1 MNHTSTL
8 KWTALLIGV
17 LLGLPILSVIGQ
29 SLFAGVESISHLWNT
44 VLSEYISNSL
54 MLMLGVAVGTLL
66 IGVPTA
72 WLTTMCK
79 FPGRDWLNWAL
90 LLPLAMP
97 AYVIAYTYTG
107 ILDYAGPIQSTL
119 RELTG
124 WGYGDYHFWD
134 VRSLSGAIL
143 MLILVLY
150 PYVYLTARAAFFE
163 QSSLSMEVAK
173 SLGYSTPKTWF
184 KVALPLARPAII
196 AGVTLAL
203 METLA
208 DYGTVQYFGVS
219 TFSTGIFRTFYGL
232 GDPASAALLA
242 TGLLTFVAA
251 LIFVERYSRRGIAY
265 HQSKSTPRERQ
276 LIELRGF
283 HALMAT
289 LACALPFLL
298 GFMLPALQLLFW
310 SLFEAELDWPQFINL
325 AWNTFYLAA
334 LAALIAVILA
344 ITLAYAQRFE
354 KQRVV
359 KLIGQFAGLG
369 YALPGTIIAIG
380 VLTPLIWFDHQL
392 IKLFNWFGIANI
404 GLLLSGSIVALLIAY
419 AVRFLAV
426 ALGTVQAGLNQISPS
441 IDYAA
446 KSLGRST
453 WTTLRLI
460 HAPIMRSSLFT
471 ALLIVFVD
479 VLKEL
484 PATLMLRPFD
494 FNTLAIRAYEL
505 ATDEQL
511 IAAAPPSLLIVVVG
525 LIPVLLINRAITRS
539 AS

>member
-54 MLMLGVAVGTLL
+54 LLMLGVATGTLL

-107 ILDYAGPIQSTL
+107 ILDYAGPIQSAL

-173 SLGYSTPKTWF
+173 SLGYSTPKAWF

-265 HQSKSTPRERQ
+265 HQSKSTPKVRQ

-289 LACALPFLL
+289 LVCALPFLL

-453 WTTLRLI
+453 WNTLRLV

>member
-1 MNHTSTL
+1 MNHASTL
-8 KWTALLIGV
+8 KWIALLIGV

-54 MLMLGVAVGTLL
+54 LLMLGVAIGTLL

-107 ILDYAGPIQSTL
+107 ILDYAGPLQSTL
-119 RELTG
+119 RELNG

-173 SLGYSTPKTWF
+173 SLGYSTPKAWF

-242 TGLLTFVAA
+242 TGLLIFVAA
-251 LIFVERYSRRGIAY
+251 LIFVERYSRKGIAY
-265 HQSKSTPRERQ
+265 HQSKGTPKVLQ
-276 LIELRGF
+276 LIELRGV

-289 LACALPFLL
+289 LACTLPFFL
-298 GFMLPALQLLFW
+298 GFMVPALQLLFW
-310 SLFEAELDWPQFINL
+310 TLFEAELNWPQFLDL

-359 KLIGQFAGLG
+359 KLVGQFAGLG

-380 VLTPLIWFDHQL
+380 VLTPLIWVDHQ
-392 IKLFNWFGIANI
+392 IIEIFNRFGIDNV
-404 GLLLSGSIVALLIAY
+404 GLILSGSIVALLIAY

-426 ALGTVQAGLNQISPS
+426 ALGTVQAGLEKISPS

-453 WTTLRLI
+453 WTTLRLV
-460 HAPIMRSSLFT
+460 HAPIMTSSLFT

-511 IAAAPPSLLIVVVG
+511 IAAAPPSLLIVAVG
-525 LIPVLLINRAITRS
+525 LIPVLLINRAISRR
-539 AS
+539 AN

>member
-72 WLTTMCK
+72 WLTTMCQ

-107 ILDYAGPIQSTL
+107 ILDYAGPIQSAL

-163 QSSLSMEVAK
+163 QSTLSMEVAK
-173 SLGYSTPKTWF
+173 SLGYSTPKAWF

-265 HQSKSTPRERQ
+265 HQSKSTPKVRQ

-334 LAALIAVILA
+334 LAALIAVVLA

-354 KQRVV
+354 KERVV

-392 IKLFNWFGIANI
+392 IKLFSWLGKDNI

-453 WTTLRLI
+453 WNTLRLV

-525 LIPVLLINRAITRS
+525 LIPVLLINRVITRS

>member
-173 SLGYSTPKTWF
+173 SLGYSTPKAWF

-265 HQSKSTPRERQ
+265 HQSKSTPRVRQ

>member
-8 KWTALLIGV
+8 KLTALLIGV

-265 HQSKSTPRERQ
+265 HQSKSTPRVRQ

-344 ITLAYAQRFE
+344 FTLAYAQRFE
-354 KQRVV
+354 KQRVL

-404 GLLLSGSIVALLIAY
+404 GLLLSGTIVALLIAY

>member
-173 SLGYSTPKTWF
+173 SLGYSTPKAWF

-265 HQSKSTPRERQ
+265 HQSKTTPRVRQ

>member
-265 HQSKSTPRERQ
+265 HQSKSTPRVRQ

>member
-29 SLFAGVESISHLWNT
+29 SLFAGVESINHLWNT

-265 HQSKSTPRERQ
+265 HQSKTTPRVRQ

-334 LAALIAVILA
+334 LAALIAVVLA

>member
-54 MLMLGVAVGTLL
+54 LLMLGVATGTLL

-107 ILDYAGPIQSTL
+107 ILDYAGPIQSAL

-173 SLGYSTPKTWF
+173 SLGYSTPKAWF

-242 TGLLTFVAA
+242 TGLLIFVAA

-265 HQSKSTPRERQ
+265 HQSKTTPRVRQ

-334 LAALIAVILA
+334 LAALIAVVLA

-354 KQRVV
+354 KERVV

-453 WTTLRLI
+453 WTTLCLV

>member
-1 MNHTSTL
+1 MNHASTL

-54 MLMLGVAVGTLL
+54 LLMFGVATGTLL

-72 WLTTMCK
+72 WLTTMCR

-119 RELTG
+119 RELNG

-173 SLGYSTPKTWF
+173 SLGYSASKAWF

-242 TGLLTFVAA
+242 TGLLIFVAA
-251 LIFVERYSRRGIAY
+251 LIFVERYSRKGIAY
-265 HQSKSTPRERQ
+265 HQSKSTPRVHQ

-283 HALMAT
+283 QALIAT
-289 LACALPFLL
+289 LACTLPFLL
-298 GFMLPALQLLFW
+298 GFMVPALQLLFW
-310 SLFEAELDWPQFINL
+310 SLFEAELNWPQFLDL

-354 KQRVV
+354 KQRIV
-359 KLIGQFAGLG
+359 KLVGQFAGLG

-392 IKLFNWFGIANI
+392 IKIFNWLGIDNL
-404 GLLLSGSIVALLIAY
+404 GLLLSGSIMALLMAY

-426 ALGTVQAGLNQISPS
+426 ALGTVQSGLNQISPS

-453 WTTLRLI
+453 WSTLRLV

-511 IAAAPPSLLIVVVG
+511 VAAAPPSLLIIAVG
-525 LIPVLLINRAITRS
+525 LIPVLLINRAITRK

>member
-107 ILDYAGPIQSTL
+107 ILDYAGPIQSAL

-265 HQSKSTPRERQ
+265 HQSKSTPRVRQ

>member
-1 MNHTSTL
+1 MNHASTL

-54 MLMLGVAVGTLL
+54 LLMFGVATGTLI

-119 RELTG
+119 RELNG

-173 SLGYSTPKTWF
+173 SLGYSASKAWF

-251 LIFVERYSRRGIAY
+251 LIFVERYSRKGIAY
-265 HQSKSTPRERQ
+265 HQSKITPRVHQ
-276 LIELRGF
+276 LIELRGLQ
-283 HALMAT
+283 ALIAAV
-289 LACALPFLL
+289 ACTLPFLL
-298 GFMLPALQLLFW
+298 GFMVPALQLLFW
-310 SLFEAELDWPQFINL
+310 SLFEAELNWPQFLDL

-354 KQRVV
+354 KQRIV
-359 KLIGQFAGLG
+359 KLVGQFAGLG

-380 VLTPLIWFDHQL
+380 VLTPLIWVDHQ
-392 IKLFNWFGIANI
+392 IIEIFNRFGIDNV

-426 ALGTVQAGLNQISPS
+426 ALGTVQSGLNQISPS

-511 IAAAPPSLLIVVVG
+511 VAAAPPSLLIVAVG
-525 LIPVLLINRAITRS
+525 LIPVLLINRAITRK

>member
-29 SLFAGVESISHLWNT
+29 SLFAGVESINHLWNT

-265 HQSKSTPRERQ
+265 HQSKSTPRVRQ

-426 ALGTVQAGLNQISPS
+426 GLGTVQAGLNQISPS

-453 WTTLRLI
+453 WTTLRLV

>member
-107 ILDYAGPIQSTL
+107 ILDYAGPIQSAL

-173 SLGYSTPKTWF
+173 SLGYSTPKAWF

-265 HQSKSTPRERQ
+265 HQSKSTPKVRQ

-334 LAALIAVILA
+334 LAALIAVVLA

-392 IKLFNWFGIANI
+392 IKLFSWLGKDNI

-446 KSLGRST
+446 KSLGHST
-453 WTTLRLI
+453 WTTLRLV

-525 LIPVLLINRAITRS
+525 LIPVLLINRVITRS

>member
-1 MNHTSTL
+1 
-8 KWTALLIGV
+8 
-17 LLGLPILSVIGQ
+17 
-29 SLFAGVESISHLWNT
+29 
-44 VLSEYISNSL
+44 
-54 MLMLGVAVGTLL
+54 
-66 IGVPTA
+66 
-72 WLTTMCK
+72 MC
-79 FPGRDWLNWAL
+79 
-90 LLPLAMP
+90 
-97 AYVIAYTYTG
+97 
-107 ILDYAGPIQSTL
+107 
-119 RELTG
+119 
-124 WGYGDYHFWD
+124 
-134 VRSLSGAIL
+134 
-143 MLILVLY
+143 
-150 PYVYLTARAAFFE
+150 
-163 QSSLSMEVAK
+163 SS
-173 SLGYSTPKTWF
+173 
-184 KVALPLARPAII
+184 
-196 AGVTLAL
+196 
-203 METLA
+203 
-208 DYGTVQYFGVS
+208 
-219 TFSTGIFRTFYGL
+219 
-232 GDPASAALLA
+232 
-242 TGLLTFVAA
+242 
-251 LIFVERYSRRGIAY
+251 
-265 HQSKSTPRERQ
+265 
-276 LIELRGF
+276 
-283 HALMAT
+283 
-289 LACALPFLL
+289 FLL

>member
-107 ILDYAGPIQSTL
+107 ILDYAGPIQSAL

-173 SLGYSTPKTWF
+173 SLGYSTPKAWF

-242 TGLLTFVAA
+242 TGLLIFVAA

-265 HQSKSTPRERQ
+265 HQSKTTPRVRQ

-404 GLLLSGSIVALLIAY
+404 GLLWSGSIVALLIAY

-453 WTTLRLI
+453 WNTLRLV

>member
-107 ILDYAGPIQSTL
+107 ILDYAGPIQSAL

-173 SLGYSTPKTWF
+173 SLGYSTPKAWF

-265 HQSKSTPRERQ
+265 HQSKSTPKVRQ

-289 LACALPFLL
+289 LVCALPFLL

-404 GLLLSGSIVALLIAY
+404 GLLWSGSIVALLIAY

-453 WTTLRLI
+453 WNTLRLV

>member
-107 ILDYAGPIQSTL
+107 ILDYAGPIQSAL

-173 SLGYSTPKTWF
+173 SLGYSTPKAWF

-265 HQSKSTPRERQ
+265 HQSKSTPKVRQ

-453 WTTLRLI
+453 WTTLCLV

>member
-54 MLMLGVAVGTLL
+54 LLMLGVATGTLL

-107 ILDYAGPIQSTL
+107 ILDYAGPIQSAL

-173 SLGYSTPKTWF
+173 SLGYSTPKAWF

-265 HQSKSTPRERQ
+265 HQSKTTPRIRQ

-453 WTTLRLI
+453 WNTLRLV